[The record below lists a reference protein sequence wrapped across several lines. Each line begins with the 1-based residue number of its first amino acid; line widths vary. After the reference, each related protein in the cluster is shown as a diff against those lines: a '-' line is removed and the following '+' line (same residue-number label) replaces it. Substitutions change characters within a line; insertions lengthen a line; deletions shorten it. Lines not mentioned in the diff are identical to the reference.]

1 MNDLATSFVIIGP
14 AFLAGLLVL
23 ATHVPLGREV
33 LKRGIIFL
41 DIAIAQIAALGVVLA
56 TALDLHESP
65 YAVQLI
71 AVTSALTGALVL
83 HHTER
88 RFPAIQEAL
97 IGSVFVLAATGALLL
112 LANNPHG
119 AEHLTDLL
127 SGQIL
132 WVSRAQLLA
141 LAAVTA
147 AILTIWKLLSTAMR
161 QRFFYPLFAVAI
173 TASVQL
179 VGIYLVFSSLIIPAL
194 AMRTTQA
201 SPVFKAYVLG
211 AIAFGLGV
219 LASQMLDLPTGPV
232 IVWALAATAVAF
244 AVTRKALIKP
254 FKSSSNKL

>member
-1 MNDLATSFVIIGP
+1 MNDLATSFAIIGP
-14 AFLAGLLVL
+14 AFFAGLLVL

-41 DIAIAQIAALGVVLA
+41 DIAIAQIAALGVILA
-56 TALDLHESP
+56 TALDLHDSP
-65 YAVQLI
+65 FAVQLI
-71 AVTSALTGALVL
+71 AVASALAGALIL

-97 IGSVFVLAATGALLL
+97 IGTVFVLAATGALLL

-132 WVSRAQLLA
+132 WVSRGQLLA
-141 LAAVTA
+141 LTAVTVS
-147 AILTIWKLLSTAMR
+147 ILIAWRLLSPVMR

-201 SPVFKAYVLG
+201 NPVMKAYSLG

-219 LASQMLDLPTGPV
+219 FASQMFDLPTGPV
-232 IVWALAATAVAF
+232 IVWMLAATAVAF
-244 AVTRKALIKP
+244 TVLRKV
-254 FKSSSNKL
+254 FNTSV